1 MVDIN
6 PVSSIEASKSIKAS
20 TKLTENFETFL
31 TLLTTQ
37 LRSQDPLE
45 PMDPSEFTN
54 QLVQFT
60 EVEQSIATNKS
71 LEQLVALANQN
82 ELSGA
87 VSLIGKQ
94 IEASETR
101 SILEN
106 GSANWTYSLKD
117 QAEEVRLRVL
127 DENNVAVFSTSGNT
141 TLGNHNFN
149 WDGIDKQGNQ
159 LNDGKYS
166 LLVTATDREGNSINS
181 KINMIGTV
189 NGVFSRDGKNM
200 LEVGGISIPLNEIIS
215 VKQGKV
221 TNN

>member
-6 PVSSIEASKSIKAS
+6 PVSSIETSKAIKAS

-60 EVEQSIATNKS
+60 EVEQSIATNKN

-94 IEASETR
+94 VEAPETR

-106 GSANWTYSLKD
+106 GSAEWTYSLND
-117 QAEEVRLRVL
+117 QAKEVRLRVL

-141 TLGNHNFN
+141 TLGNHQFSWN
-149 WDGIDKQGNQ
+149 GIDKDGNQ
-159 LNDGKYS
+159 LDDGKYS
-166 LLVTATDREGNSINS
+166 LLVTAKDREGNSINS

-189 NGVFSRDGKNM
+189 KGVFSRDGKNM
-200 LEVGGISIPLNEIIS
+200 LEVGGIPISLSEIIS
-215 VKQGKV
+215 VKQEKE
-221 TNN
+221 NNN

>member
-6 PVSSIEASKSIKAS
+6 PVSSIETSKAIKAS

-60 EVEQSIATNKS
+60 EVEQSIATNKN

-94 IEASETR
+94 IEAPETR

-106 GSANWTYSLKD
+106 GSAEWTYSLND
-117 QAEEVRLRVL
+117 QAKEVRLRVL

-141 TLGNHNFN
+141 TLGNHQFSWN
-149 WDGIDKQGNQ
+149 GIDKDGNQ
-159 LNDGKYS
+159 LDDGKYS
-166 LLVTATDREGNSINS
+166 LLVTAKDREGNSINS

-189 NGVFSRDGKNM
+189 KGVFSRDGKNM
-200 LEVGGISIPLNEIIS
+200 LEVGEIPISLSEIIS
-215 VKQGKV
+215 VKQEKE
-221 TNN
+221 NNN

>member
-6 PVSSIEASKSIKAS
+6 PVSSIETSKAIKAS
-20 TKLTENFETFL
+20 SKLTENFETFL

-60 EVEQSIATNKS
+60 EVEQSIATNKN

-94 IEASETR
+94 IEAPETR

-106 GSANWTYSLKD
+106 GSAEWTYSLND
-117 QAEEVRLRVL
+117 QAKEVRLRVL

-141 TLGNHNFN
+141 TLGNHQFS
-149 WDGIDKQGNQ
+149 WDGIDKDGNQ
-159 LNDGKYS
+159 LNDGRYS
-166 LLVTATDREGNSINS
+166 LLVTAKDREGNSINS

-189 NGVFSRDGKNM
+189 KGVFSRDGKNM
-200 LEVGGISIPLNEIIS
+200 LEVGGIPISLSEIIS
-215 VKQGKV
+215 VKQEKE
-221 TNN
+221 NNN